1 MRRARSKTLVSFLC
15 LICAAIAFAAE
26 GQETEL
32 KPVAVAAF
40 KNGLAFVVRR
50 GDVKLASGQAKIPFV
65 PDATLGSLWVAPNDP
80 GTSLEELV
88 AYWYDAHETR
98 LAASV
103 AEVLQA
109 NPGKVV
115 TIEWNQKEYTGEI
128 VGLKEDGKK
137 EAPGATPES
146 EIIRAQPP
154 PGSPQFLLLRVE
166 GKLKTFPLS
175 GIGVVSLPEGIN
187 FQVPRT
193 DPAKALRLKVKGAND
208 RANLTMGYLEKGF
221 GWTPSYL
228 ISLQDEKT
236 ARITMQAV
244 VINDAED
251 IRDADVFFVVGVP
264 NFAYSGIPSPMAL
277 QQSLADMMRDAQNM
291 NGTQGRLN
299 SNALMGQRIAPV
311 AAEMVA
317 VADEGFS
324 TEVNELVGAPEE
336 DLFLYSHSGTTLA
349 RGERATY
356 DVFSGSVAFEH
367 IYEWD
372 IPDTS
377 RVDAN
382 GNMQNVYNAPGTSD
396 KNATNNVWHSLRLK
410 NSSKFPW
417 TSAPAMV
424 SSGTKPVAQD
434 TLPYTPKGASSNL
447 KVTIATDIRASQEE
461 LEIER
466 QEGISRRPGYNYD
479 AVTVEG
485 TLKLENYK
493 SKDVHTLVRK
503 SLRGTV
509 LSSSDEGK
517 AEKLAQGIV
526 PENPSSLLRWDFT
539 LKAGEKKTIT
549 YRYKILVHR

>member
-1 MRRARSKTLVSFLC
+1 M
-15 LICAAIAFAAE
+15 
-26 GQETEL
+26 
-32 KPVAVAAF
+32 
-40 KNGLAFVVRR
+40 
-50 GDVKLASGQAKIPFV
+50 KLASGQAKIPFV

-88 AYWYDAHETR
+88 AYRYDAHETR
-98 LAASV
+98 LANSV
-103 AEVLQA
+103 DEVLQA
-109 NPGKVV
+109 NPGKVITV
-115 TIEWNQKEYTGEI
+115 QWAGKDYTGEI
-128 VGLKEDGKK
+128 VGLKADEKK
-137 EAPGATPES
+137 EAPIAASES
-146 EIIRAQPP
+146 EAIRLQPP
-154 PGSPQFLLLRVE
+154 PTRQFLLLHVE
-166 GKLKTFPLS
+166 GKLMTFPLS
-175 GIGVVSLPEGIN
+175 GVGVVSLPADIN

-208 RANLTMGYLEKGF
+208 HANLTMGYLEKGF

-236 ARITMQAV
+236 AQITMQAV
-244 VINDAED
+244 VVNDAED
-251 IRDADVFFVVGVP
+251 IHNADVFFVVGVP

-277 QQSLADMMRDAQNM
+277 QQSLADMMREAQNL
-291 NGTQGRLN
+291 NANQRSLN

-356 DVFSGSVAFEH
+356 DVFSGSIAFEH

-377 RVDAN
+377 RVDPY
-382 GNMQNVYNAPGTSD
+382 GNMQNVYNASGTSD
-396 KNATNNVWHSLRLK
+396 KSAMNNVWHSLSLK

-424 SSGTKPVAQD
+424 ISGAKPVAQD
-434 TLPYTPKGASSNL
+434 TLLYTPKGASSNL
-447 KVTIATDIRASQEE
+447 KVTVATDIRASQEE
-461 LEIER
+461 LEVER
-466 QEGISRRPGYNYD
+466 QEGVSHRPGYNYD

-493 SKDVHTLVRK
+493 SKDVHMLVRK
-503 SLRGTV
+503 SLHGTV
-509 LSSSDEGK
+509 LSSTDDGK

-526 PENPSSLLRWDFT
+526 PENPSSLLRWDLT
-539 LKAGEKKTIT
+539 LKADEKKTIT
-549 YRYKILVHR
+549 YRYKIMVHR